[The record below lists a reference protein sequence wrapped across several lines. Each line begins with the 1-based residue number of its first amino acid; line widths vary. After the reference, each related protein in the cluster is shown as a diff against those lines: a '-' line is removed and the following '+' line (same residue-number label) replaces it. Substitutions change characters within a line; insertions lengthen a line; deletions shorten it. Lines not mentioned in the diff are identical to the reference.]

1 MENHNEIYF
10 LKLYATETP
19 AINQTLGFIYLFIS
33 HGQSYYRIWL

>member
-19 AINQTLGFIYLFIS
+19 AINQTLGFIYLI
-33 HGQSYYRIWL
+33 YL